1 MKTITKQV
9 VLAGAIALSFAGQP
23 AQAALLNLATQPLYL
38 GTAIPPSVMLTMT
51 KDQQLYKKAY
61 NDFADL
67 DSDGVLETTYKHSI
81 TYYGYFDSFKCY
93 DYVTANL
100 RFEPF
105 AANTDKYCTGASAG
119 KWSGNFLNWVSMTRM
134 DAVRKLLYGGLR
146 STDTA
151 TLTVLER
158 MYLPTDAHSYA
169 KYYNGTDTNQLT
181 PFAPAN
187 TAPTSTS
194 TTSITVG
201 NGVDRTWAIG
211 GGNALTTYS
220 LGDQLI
226 ISRTSDPTVT
236 MTGVVACVNN
246 GGTQTAALG
255 KSCNTSNTILV
266 NIPAGASTGSGTN
279 ITDWTITNKTRV
291 GITFCN
297 TTLGGTGTNGTG
309 SIGSPQ
315 NKSQTNTNPPLM
327 RVALGDYSLWTAQER
342 WQCYF
347 REESTAPGQDLSDYG
362 RTRNNGNRAFFSGL
376 YANTFEPRKAAAAG
390 ADEERGIGSDDY
402 VVRVKACVAGL
413 LGTEKCKEYNTSNQ
427 FKPIGLL
434 QVYGDPGLINFG
446 LLTGSYSKNISGGV
460 LRKNT
465 GSFTDE
471 VAADGT
477 FLTPAG
483 GGIVNTLNR
492 MRIYGY
498 YYGDGTYLGSN
509 GDNCGFQLTSITEGN
524 CRSWGNP
531 MSEIYFESL
540 RYFAGA
546 TSPTAAFSTTNDSSL
561 ISGLGTA
568 TWPAT
573 ATTVVS
579 NSNYCI
585 PLNILVFNSSV
596 STNEADN
603 QIGSLSVI
611 NSSQTA
617 NQLTTTVGNNE
628 PGSGAVTNP
637 NSFFFG
643 KTATL
648 ASSNSGFELCTA
660 KTLATGTGLGDVI
673 GICPEGPTL
682 EGSYLISGLAYHAKV
697 NRIRTDLTAVPTAD
711 AKSLKVTTYG
721 INLSTNVP
729 TLPLKVTGDTVPRI
743 ILQPAYRLNNSA
755 PQGGGSLVD
764 LKIVSQVVTATSN
777 KGELYLNW
785 EDSEQGGDYDQD
797 MWGTLTWC
805 MQLGSDTTSCPQNIV
820 GTAVTAN
827 TISITTRSIAQST
840 AQPQGFGY
848 IITGTLQDGPHFHSG
863 ILNFNFTDPAN
874 VTVTPNAQANAS
886 GGCNSCG
893 LLDPATTVVY
903 SVPTSATTGQA
914 LKDPLYY
921 AAKYG
926 AFKDSDGNNLPNLT
940 SEWDTLLANGAP
952 GSDGS
957 PDTYFLVSN
966 PLGLETALNKA
977 FLTILQVSSASSV
990 ATNSTSLNTG
1000 SKVFQARFNSNDWSG
1015 QLRALPV
1022 NADGSTGTTADWDA
1036 ADFMNPVL
1044 TAGFSPSTRKLIT
1057 FNKGLS
1063 GAAPRGIPLQWPSS
1077 PASPTT
1083 GELTPAQI
1091 TALKTNPGSG
1101 TVESDTIGA
1110 SRLAYLRGDS
1120 TNEGLA
1126 PGDFRRRQGTK
1137 LGDIVNSNPVFVGV
1151 PSSGFG
1157 DAAYASFRTTYINRT
1172 PVIYAAS
1179 NDGLLHGFD
1188 ASTGSTK
1195 GTEVLGYMSSKALLK
1210 ANKLTNQSY
1219 NASHEYFFDGSPEV
1233 QDVCTAFNGS
1243 NICTAWSTMLAV
1255 TMGAGGQSV
1264 SLLDV
1269 TDPSSFSEANASSI
1283 VKWEFTDADDPDL
1296 GFTYGQSN
1304 PLLRKM
1310 ANGKFAVIVSGGYN
1324 NSAADGNAS
1333 TTGVGVIF
1341 ILFVSGPTGTNGA
1354 WQAGTDYI
1362 KITTPQTI
1370 GPVTIGSQ
1378 AIALTTI
1385 ASAATPNGLAQPF
1398 AVDFDSDGKVDFL
1411 YAGDLRGNFWKFDVR
1426 TATTSNWTAATSQ
1439 VILFRATDSSG
1450 NTQPVTAPA
1459 EGSGHVTGTGF
1470 LINFGTGKYLEPSDV
1485 TPGTTPYLTQSY
1497 YGIWDKNDGATV
1509 SLQTTVSRNQ
1519 LYEQQVLGESTVGG
1533 KLARAISG
1541 DQKMDCTTGT
1551 LIPGHVVSSPNAA
1564 ASGDTL
1570 VSLPNWT
1577 STACL
1582 LQAPLNRGWLLDW
1595 ASASPNVTLTDKTP
1609 ITGERAV
1616 FPPQL
1621 LNGRLTFTTL
1631 IPNVSACLFGGDSPV
1646 MVIDNMTGG
1655 RFSSSPFDTNG
1666 DGQFNTSDF
1675 VNIPGVG
1682 LVPISGMSSGIGITG
1697 SPTMMKF
1704 GGGGGAGGITSGSGG
1719 SGTGTGGAGNY
1730 LGGYVGGSGSAAA
1743 VFNTWLG
1750 ILSGSSGAT
1759 TSVLLD
1765 MGANS
1770 IGRLNWR
1777 EVTND

>member
-1 MKTITKQV
+1 MKTTTKQ
-9 VLAGAIALSFAGQP
+9 LLSGAIALSFAAQP
-23 AQAALLNLATQPLYL
+23 VAAALLNLATQPLYL

-61 NDFADL
+61 TDFADL
-67 DSDGVLETTYKHSI
+67 DGDGVLETTYKHSI

-93 DYVTANL
+93 DYSVTKV

-105 AANTDKYCTGASAG
+105 ATNTDKYCTGTSAG
-119 KWSGNFLNWVSMTRM
+119 KWSGNFLNWATMTRM

-146 STDTA
+146 ATDTA
-151 TLTVLER
+151 TATVLER
-158 MYLPTDAHSYA
+158 TYLPTDAHSYA

-187 TAPTSTS
+187 TAPASMSNSSNNVANNT
-194 TTSITVG
+194 
-201 NGVDRTWAIG
+201 DLTWNVTG
-211 GGNALTTYS
+211 GSALTTFA

-226 ISRTSDPTVT
+226 ISRTSDATIT
-236 MTGVVACVNN
+236 MTGVVACVNR
-246 GGTQTAALG
+246 GGTETRSLG
-255 KSCNTSNTILV
+255 KTCGASDTIRV
-266 NIPAGASTGSGTN
+266 NIPAGASTGTDGPF
-279 ITDWTITNKTRV
+279 TDWTITNKTRV

-347 REESTAPGQDLSDYG
+347 REESTSPSSDMGSYG
-362 RTRNNGNRAFFSGL
+362 GTRNNGNRTAFSGV

-402 VVRVKACVAGL
+402 VVRVQACVTGL

-446 LLTGSYSKNISGGV
+446 LMTGSYTKNISGGV
-460 LRKNT
+460 LRKNA
-465 GSFTDE
+465 GPFTDE
-471 VAADGT
+471 IAADGT
-477 FLTPAG
+477 FVTPAG
-483 GGIVNTLNR
+483 GGIVNTLNKL
-492 MRIYGY
+492 RIYGY
-498 YYGDGTYLGSN
+498 TYTDGTYLGAA

-546 TSPTAAFSTTNDSSL
+546 TAPTAAFSTSNDSTL

-568 TWPAT
+568 AWPAST
-573 ATTVVS
+573 TTVIS
-579 NSNYCI
+579 NSNYCT
-585 PLNILVFNSSV
+585 PLNVLVFNSSV

-603 QIGSLSVI
+603 QIGSLTAI

-617 NQLTTTVGNNE
+617 SQLTTIVGNNE

-643 KTATL
+643 KTPTL
-648 ASSNSGFELCTA
+648 ASGNSGFELCTA
-660 KTLATGTGLGDVI
+660 KTMATGTGLGDVV

-682 EGSYLISGLAYHAKV
+682 EGTYLISGLAYHAKT
-697 NRIRTDLTAVPTAD
+697 NRIRTDLTAVPAGD

-729 TLPLKVTGDTVPRI
+729 TLPLKVTGDTAPRI

-764 LKIVSQVVTATSN
+764 LKIVNQTVTATSN
-777 KGELYLNW
+777 KGSLYLNW

-797 MWGTLTWC
+797 MWGTLNWC
-805 MQLGSDTTSCPQNIV
+805 MQVGADTTSCS
-820 GTAVTAN
+820 AN
-827 TISITTRSIAQST
+827 GGKANSISITTRSIAQST
-840 AQPQGFGY
+840 ASPQGFGY
-848 IITGTLQDGPHFHSG
+848 IISGTSQDGPHFHSG
-863 ILNFNFTDPAN
+863 ILGFNFSDPAN
-874 VTVTPNAQANAS
+874 VTVSPNTQANGS
-886 GGCNSCG
+886 GGCSSCA

-903 SVPTSATTGQA
+903 SVSASATGQP

-926 AFKDSDGNNLPNLT
+926 AFKDTDGNNLPNQT
-940 SEWDTLLANGAP
+940 SEWDSLLANGAS

-1015 QLRALPV
+1015 QLRALPIA
-1022 NADGSTGTTADWDA
+1022 ADGSVGTVPDWDA
-1036 ADFMNPVL
+1036 GDLMSPVL
-1044 TAGFSPSTRKLIT
+1044 TPSFSPATRKLVT
-1057 FNKGLS
+1057 FNKGLA
-1063 GAAPRGIPLQWPSS
+1063 GATPRGIPFQWPLN

-1083 GELTPAQI
+1083 TELTPAQI
-1091 TALKTNPGSG
+1091 TALKTNPATS

-1110 SRLAYLRGDS
+1110 NRLSYLRGDS
-1120 TNEGLA
+1120 TNEGIA
-1126 PGDFRRRQGTK
+1126 AGDFRRRQTSK
-1137 LGDIVNSNPVFVGV
+1137 LGDIVNSNPVFVGA
-1151 PSSGFG
+1151 PNAGFG
-1157 DAAYASFRTTYINRT
+1157 DSAYATFRSTYFNRT

-1179 NDGLLHGFD
+1179 NDGFLHGFD
-1188 ASTGSTK
+1188 ASGNSSK
-1195 GTEVLGYMSSKALLK
+1195 GTEVFGYMPSKALLK

-1233 QDVCTAFNGS
+1233 QDVCTAFNAA
-1243 NICTAWSTMLAV
+1243 NVCTTWRTMLAV
-1255 TMGAGGQSV
+1255 TLGAGGQSV

-1269 TDPSSFSEANASSI
+1269 TDPALLTEANAASI

-1310 ANGKFAVIVSGGYN
+1310 ANGKYAVIVAGGYN
-1324 NSAADGNAS
+1324 NSAADSNAS
-1333 TTGVGVIF
+1333 STGVGVIF
-1341 ILFVSGPTGTNGA
+1341 ILFISGPTGANGA
-1354 WQAGTDYI
+1354 WVAGTDYI
-1362 KITTPQTI
+1362 KIATPQTI

-1378 AIALTTI
+1378 AVPLTTI
-1385 ASAATPNGLAQPF
+1385 ASTTTPNGLAQPF
-1398 AVDFDSDGKVDFL
+1398 AADVDSDGQVDYL

-1426 TATTSNWTAATSQ
+1426 GATTSTWTAATSQ

-1450 NTQPVTAPA
+1450 NTQAITAPA
-1459 EGSGHVTGTGF
+1459 DGVGHVTGTGF
-1470 LINFGTGKYLEPSDV
+1470 MIDFGTGKYLEPSDV
-1485 TPGTTPYLTQSY
+1485 TPGTVPYITQSY

-1509 SLQTTVSRNQ
+1509 SLQTTVSRDQ
-1519 LYEQQVLGESTVGG
+1519 LYEQQVLADVTVSG
-1533 KLARAISG
+1533 KFAHILSG
-1541 DQKMDCTTGT
+1541 AQKIDCTTGT
-1551 LIPGHVVSSPNAA
+1551 LIPGHVVSSPNTAP
-1564 ASGDTL
+1564 SGDIL
-1570 VSLPNWT
+1570 VALPNWADT
-1577 STACL
+1577 SCL
-1582 LQAPLNRGWLLDW
+1582 SRAPLHRGWLLDW
-1595 ASASPNVTLTDKTP
+1595 ASASPDLTLTDKTP

-1616 FPPQL
+1616 FPPQII
-1621 LNGRLTFTTL
+1621 NGRLIFTTL
-1631 IPNVSACLFGGDSPV
+1631 IPNVSACLFGGDSPT
-1646 MVIDNMTGG
+1646 MVIDAMTGG
-1655 RFSSSPFDTNG
+1655 RFAGSPFDTNG

-1675 VNIPGVG
+1675 VNVSGIG
-1682 LVPISGMSSGIGITG
+1682 LVAVSGLSSGIGITG
-1697 SPTMMKF
+1697 SPTVMKF
-1704 GGGGGAGGITSGSGG
+1704 GGGTTGSGV
-1719 SGTGTGGAGNY
+1719 SGDY
-1730 LGGYVGGSGSAAA
+1730 KGGYVGGTGSSAA

-1750 ILSGSSGAT
+1750 ILSGSSGSTANI
-1759 TSVLLD
+1759 LLD
-1765 MGANS
+1765 LGANS

-1777 EVTND
+1777 EVIND

>member
-1 MKTITKQV
+1 MKTTIKQV
-9 VLAGAIALSFAGQP
+9 ILSGAIALSFAAGP
-23 AQAALLNLATQPLYL
+23 AHAALLNLATQPLYL
-38 GTAIPPSVMLTMT
+38 GTQIPPSVMLTMT

-67 DSDGVLETTYKHSI
+67 DGDGVMETTYKHSI
-81 TYYGYFDSFKCY
+81 IYYGYFDSFKCY

-105 AANTDKYCTGASAG
+105 ATNTDKYCTGTSAG
-119 KWSGNFLNWVSMTRM
+119 KWSGNFLNWASMTRM

-151 TLTVLER
+151 TLTILER
-158 MYLPTDAHSYA
+158 TYLPTDAHSYA

-194 TTSITVG
+194 TSSNSPGNNTDKTWNIT
-201 NGVDRTWAIG
+201 G
-211 GGNALTTYS
+211 GSALTTFS
-220 LGDQLI
+220 LGDQI
-226 ISRTSDPTVT
+226 IVSRTSDATIT

-255 KSCNTSNTILV
+255 KSCGTNNTILI
-266 NIPAGASTGSGTN
+266 NIPASASTGTGGPF
-279 ITDWTITNKTRV
+279 TDWTLTNKTRV

-309 SIGSPQ
+309 SINSPQ

-347 REESTAPGQDLSDYG
+347 REESTSPGQDLSNYG
-362 RTRNNGNRAFFSGL
+362 TTRNNGNRAAFSGL

-402 VVRVKACVAGL
+402 VVRVKACVTGL
-413 LGTEKCKEYNTSNQ
+413 LGNEKCKEYNTSNQ

-434 QVYGDPGLINFG
+434 QVYGDTGLINFG
-446 LLTGSYSKNISGGV
+446 LMTGSYSKNISGGV

-483 GGIVNTLNR
+483 GGIVNTLNK

-540 RYFAGA
+540 RYFSGA
-546 TSPTAAFSTTNDSSL
+546 TAPTAAFSTTNDSTL
-561 ISGLGTA
+561 LTGLGTA
-568 TWPAT
+568 AWPASS
-573 ATTVVS
+573 TTVIS
-579 NSNYCI
+579 NSNYCT

-603 QIGSLSVI
+603 QIGSLTVI

-617 NQLTTTVGNNE
+617 SQLTTTVGNNE

-643 KTATL
+643 KTPTL
-648 ASSNSGFELCTA
+648 ASTNSGFELCTG
-660 KTLATGTGLGDVI
+660 KTLATGTGLGDII

-682 EGSYLISGLAYHAKV
+682 EGSYLISGLAYHAKI
-697 NRIRTDLTAVPTAD
+697 NRIRTDLTSVPAAD
-711 AKSLKVTTYG
+711 TKSLKVTTYG

-729 TLPLKVTGDTVPRI
+729 TLPLKVLGDTAPRVI
-743 ILQPAYRLNNSA
+743 WQPAYRLNNAA

-764 LKIVSQVVTATSN
+764 LKIVNQTVTTTSSQGS
-777 KGELYLNW
+777 LYINW

-797 MWGTLTWC
+797 MWGTLNWC
-805 MQLGSDTTSCPQNIV
+805 MQVGSDTTSCP
-820 GTAVTAN
+820 AN
-827 TISITTRSIAQST
+827 GGRANSISITTRPIAQST

-848 IITGTLQDGPHFHSG
+848 IISGTSQDGPHFHSG
-863 ILNFNFTDPAN
+863 ILGFNFTDPAN
-874 VTVTPNAQANAS
+874 VTVTPGTQANAS
-886 GGCNSCG
+886 GGCNNCNVA
-893 LLDPATTVVY
+893 DAATTVVY
-903 SVPTSATTGQA
+903 SLSSSTTGQP

-926 AFKDSDGNNLPNLT
+926 GFKDSDGNNLPNLT
-940 SEWDTLLANGAP
+940 SEWDSLLANGAA
-952 GSDGS
+952 GSDGN
-957 PDTYFLVSN
+957 PDNYFLVSN

-1015 QLRALPV
+1015 QLRALAV
-1022 NADGSTGTTADWDA
+1022 NADGSINTTPDWDA
-1036 ADFMNPVL
+1036 ADLMNPVL
-1044 TAGFSPSTRKLIT
+1044 TPAFSATARKLIT

-1063 GAAPRGIPLQWPSS
+1063 GATPRGIPFRWPGNT
-1077 PASPTT
+1077 ASPTT
-1083 GELTPAQI
+1083 AELTPAQI

-1101 TVESDTIGA
+1101 TVEADTVG
-1110 SRLAYLRGDS
+1110 SNRLNYLRGDG
-1120 TNEGLA
+1120 TNESLS
-1126 PGDFRRRQGTK
+1126 PGDFRVRQGTK
-1137 LGDIVNSNPVFVGV
+1137 LGDIVNSNPVFVG
-1151 PSSGFG
+1151 PPNAGFG
-1157 DAAYASFRTTYINRT
+1157 DAAYATFRTTYASRT
-1172 PVIYAAS
+1172 PVIYAAA
-1179 NDGLLHGFD
+1179 NDGFLHGFD
-1188 ASTGSTK
+1188 ASSGTTK
-1195 GTEVLGYMSSKALLK
+1195 GTEVFGYMPSKALLK
-1210 ANKLTNQSY
+1210 ANKLTSQTY
-1219 NASHEYFFDGSPEV
+1219 NSTHQYFFDGSPEV
-1233 QDVCTAFNGS
+1233 QDVCTAFNAS
-1243 NICTAWSTMLAV
+1243 NVCTAWSTMLAV

-1269 TDPSSFSEANASSI
+1269 TDPSALTEANASSI

-1310 ANGKFAVIVSGGYN
+1310 ANGKYAVIVSGGYN

-1333 TTGVGVIF
+1333 TTGAGVIF

-1354 WQAGTDYI
+1354 WVSGTDYI
-1362 KITTPQTI
+1362 KIATPQTI

-1378 AIALTTI
+1378 AVVLTTI
-1385 ASAATPNGLAQPF
+1385 ASTATPNGLAQPF
-1398 AVDFDSDGKVDFL
+1398 AADVDSDGKVDFL
-1411 YAGDLRGNFWKFDVR
+1411 YAGDLVGNFWKFDVGS
-1426 TATTSNWTAATSQ
+1426 ATTSNWTAATSQ
-1439 VILFRATDSSG
+1439 VILFRATNSG
-1450 NTQPVTAPA
+1450 GTVQPITAPA
-1459 EGSGHVTGTGF
+1459 EGVGHVTGTGF
-1470 LINFGTGKYLEPSDV
+1470 MINFGTGKYLEPSDV
-1485 TPGTTPYLTQSY
+1485 TPGTNPYVTQSY
-1497 YGIWDKNDGATV
+1497 YGIWDKNDGVTV
-1509 SLQTTVSRNQ
+1509 SLQTTVSRDQ
-1519 LYEQQVLGESTVGG
+1519 LYEQQILADVTVGS
-1533 KLARAISG
+1533 KFAHVLSG
-1541 DQKMDCTTGT
+1541 AQQMDCADGR
-1551 LIPGHVVSSPNAA
+1551 LIPGHVVSTPNVPG
-1564 ASGDTL
+1564 SGDIL

-1577 STACL
+1577 STACPVR
-1582 LQAPLNRGWLLDW
+1582 APLNRGWLLDW
-1595 ASASPNVTLTDKTP
+1595 ASASPDLTITDKTP
-1609 ITGERAV
+1609 VTGERSV
-1616 FPPQL
+1616 FPPQVI
-1621 LNGRLTFTTL
+1621 NGRLIFTTL
-1631 IPNVSACLFGGDSPV
+1631 IPNVSACLFGGDSPT
-1646 MVIDNMTGG
+1646 MVIDAMTGG
-1655 RFSSSPFDTNG
+1655 RFAGSPFDTNG
-1666 DGQFNTSDF
+1666 DGQFNTADF
-1675 VNIPGVG
+1675 VNVTGIG
-1682 LVPISGMSSGIGITG
+1682 LVAISGLSSGIGITG
-1697 SPTMMKF
+1697 SPTVMKF
-1704 GGGGGAGGITSGSGG
+1704 GSGTNAGGTSGD
-1719 SGTGTGGAGNY
+1719 Y
-1730 LGGYVGGSGSAAA
+1730 KGGYVGGTGSSAA

-1750 ILSGSSGAT
+1750 ILSGSSGSTANI
-1759 TSVLLD
+1759 LLD
-1765 MGANS
+1765 LGANS